1 MVTMTAIYPLHEHA
15 PTEGYICI
23 SSILSIDGRSATMEE
38 KLPSIR
44 IIAYAHGYWRFRQQ
58 IVGVAK
64 IF

>member
-1 MVTMTAIYPLHEHA
+1 MVTMTAIYPLHKHA
-15 PTEGYICI
+15 PTEGYVLA
-23 SSILSIDGRSATMEE
+23 LSIDGRSATMEE

-44 IIAYAHGYWRFRQQ
+44 IVAHAHGYWRFHQQ